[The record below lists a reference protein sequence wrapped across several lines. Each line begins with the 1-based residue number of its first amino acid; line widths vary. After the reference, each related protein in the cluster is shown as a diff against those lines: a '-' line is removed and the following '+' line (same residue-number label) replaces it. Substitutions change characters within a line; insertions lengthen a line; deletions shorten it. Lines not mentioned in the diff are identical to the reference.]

1 MPKVKIIPAYISL
14 EILIYRLN
22 FLNKILNYKPINTI
36 KTLNTYFN
44 YKAIKAI

>member
-1 MPKVKIIPAYISL
+1 MLIVKIIPTYISL
-14 EILIYRLN
+14 EILIYKLN
-22 FLNKILNYKPINTI
+22 LLDKILNYKLINTI